1 MQIDLQSIRSIIRSQ
16 VIFDYLEQ
24 TEELIHTLILS
35 VPVNFA
41 ENIYNEWLKISYLI
55 YYLGRNSEI
64 K

>member
-24 TEELIHTLILS
+24 TEELIHTVIFF

-41 ENIYNEWLKISYLI
+41 QNI
-55 YYLGRNSEI
+55 
-64 K
+64 